1 MPARLEDY
9 ALLGDT
15 QTAALVSREGSIDWL
30 CLPRFDSPACFAA
43 LVGESEHGRW
53 LVAPATRPRSI
64 ARHYREA
71 TLVLETDY
79 ETDEG
84 AVTVIDAMPP
94 PADRRV
100 TVVRLVAGRRGRVPM
115 RMEFALRFGYGLV
128 TPLLQRDGDD
138 LVAVCGPDGIR
149 LATPV
154 ALSDEDGTAR
164 ADFSVSAGER
174 MPFVLTWSASHEPA
188 PPHLDPEELVTGCE
202 YWWRTW
208 VERCTYEGEWR
219 EAVVRSLLT
228 LKALSY
234 GQTGGLIAAPTCS
247 LPEQLGGSRNWD
259 YRYCWLRDAAFTL
272 TALNDAGYTDEALA
286 WRAWLL
292 RAVAGDPARMQIV
305 YGPAGERHLPEWHA
319 DWLPGYEDSTPV
331 RIGNAAATQFQL
343 DVYGELA
350 DSQYTLVLESGFH
363 PGQEQVVGRVLAQVE
378 RAWTQPDEGI
388 WEVRGERRHFTHSKV
403 MAWVTFDRALKLVER
418 VGLDGPV
425 DHWRAVRDRIHADVC
440 RNGFDAERNTF
451 VQYYGGHELDASL
464 LRMAHVGFLSPS
476 DPRVVGTVDA
486 IREELSVG
494 DGLLLRYSPA
504 AQGKVDGL
512 HEDEGA
518 FLACSFWLADN
529 LALLGRDDEA
539 RSLFERLLSLRND
552 VGLLA
557 EQYDP
562 RRQRLVGNFPQAL
575 SHLALVNTALLLSND
590 ARRRESN
597 RQDREQEDLRG
608 VSPSQRGRADSARRS
623 RVSRTSWS
631 RSA

>member
-9 ALLGDT
+9 ALLGDM

-43 LVGESEHGRW
+43 LVGQPEHGRW
-53 LVAPATRPRSI
+53 LVAPATRPSLV

-71 TLVLETDY
+71 TLVLETEY
-79 ETDEG
+79 ETEEG
-84 AVTVIDAMPP
+84 AVTVIDAMPAL
-94 PADRRV
+94 ADRRV
-100 TVVRLVAGRRGRVPM
+100 SVVRLVVGRRGRVPM
-115 RMEFALRFGYGLV
+115 RTELILRFGYGLV
-128 TPLLQRDGDD
+128 APLLQRDGDD
-138 LVAVCGPDGIR
+138 LVAVCGPDAVR

-154 ALSDEDGTAR
+154 ALSDEDGTAC

-174 MPFVLTWSASHEPA
+174 VSFVLTWSASHEPA
-188 PPHLDPEELVTGCE
+188 PPHLDPEQLVTGCE
-202 YWWRTW
+202 HWWRTW
-208 VERCTYEGEWR
+208 VERCTYEGDWR

-234 GQTGGLIAAPTCS
+234 RHTGGLIAAPTCS

-272 TALNDAGYTDEALA
+272 TALNDAGYTEEALA

-388 WEVRGERRHFTHSKV
+388 WEVRGERRHFTQSKV
-403 MAWVTFDRALKLVER
+403 MAWVSFDRALKLVER

-425 DHWRAVRDRIHADVC
+425 DHWRAVRDQIHADVR

-464 LRMAHVGFLSPS
+464 LRMAHVGFLSPN
-476 DPRVVGTVDA
+476 DPRVAGTVEA

-529 LALLGRDDEA
+529 LTLLGRDDEA

-557 EQYDP
+557 EEYDP

-590 ARRRESN
+590 ERQREIH
-597 RQDREQEDLRG
+597 
-608 VSPSQRGRADSARRS
+608 SAQNPKS
-623 RVSRTSWS
+623 
-631 RSA
+631 

>member
-1 MPARLEDY
+1 MAALIEDY

-30 CLPRFDSPACFAA
+30 CLPRLDSPACFAA
-43 LVGESEHGRW
+43 LLGESEHGRW
-53 LVAPATRPRSI
+53 LLAPATRTRAI
-64 ARHYREA
+64 ARGYHEA
-71 TLVLETDY
+71 TLVLETEY
-79 ETDEG
+79 ETEEG
-84 AVTVIDAMPP
+84 TVAVVDAMPP
-94 PADRRV
+94 PVDRRV
-100 TVVRLVAGRRGRVPM
+100 TVVRLVVGRRGRVPM
-115 RMEFALRFGYGLV
+115 RMELALRFGYGLV
-128 TPLLQRDGDD
+128 TPSLQRDGDD
-138 LVAVCGPDGIR
+138 LVVVCGPDAIR

-154 ALSDEDGTAR
+154 ALDEDGTAC

-174 MPFVLTWSASHEPA
+174 VPFVLTWSASHEPA
-188 PPHLDPEELVTGCE
+188 PPRLDPEQLVTGCE
-202 YWWRTW
+202 HWWRTW
-208 VERCTYEGEWR
+208 VARCTYQGEWR
-219 EAVVRSLLT
+219 DAVVRSLLT

-234 GQTGGLIAAPTCS
+234 GPTGGMIAAPTCS
-247 LPEQLGGSRNWD
+247 LPEQLGGGRNWD

-272 TALNDAGYTDEALA
+272 TALHDVGYTEEALA

-319 DWLPGYEDSTPV
+319 DWLPGYEDSAPV

-350 DSQYTLVLESGFH
+350 DSQYALVLESGFH

-388 WEVRGERRHFTHSKV
+388 WEVRGQRRQFTHSKV
-403 MAWVTFDRALKLVER
+403 MAWVAFDRALQLAER
-418 VGLDGPV
+418 VGLEGPV

-440 RNGFDAERNTF
+440 RSGFDAERNTF
-451 VQYYGGHELDASL
+451 VQHYGGRELDASL
-464 LRMAHVGFLSPS
+464 LRIAHVGFLPPN
-476 DPRVVGTVDA
+476 DARVAGTVDA

-504 AQGKVDGL
+504 ARGMVDGL
-512 HEDEGA
+512 PEEEGA

-529 LALLGRDDEA
+529 LALLGRQDEA
-539 RSLFERLLSLRND
+539 RGLFERLLSLRND

-562 RRQRLVGNFPQAL
+562 HRRRLVGNFPQAL
-575 SHLALVNTALLLSND
+575 SHLALVNTALLLAND
-590 ARRRESN
+590 ERQREIHSTN
-597 RQDREQEDLRG
+597 PATE
-608 VSPSQRGRADSARRS
+608 
-623 RVSRTSWS
+623 
-631 RSA
+631 

>member
-43 LVGESEHGRW
+43 LVGQPEHGRW
-53 LVAPATRPRSI
+53 LLAPGTRTLAI
-64 ARHYREA
+64 ARGYHEA
-71 TLVLETDY
+71 TLVLETEY
-79 ETDEG
+79 ETEEG
-84 AVTVIDAMPP
+84 TVAIVDAMPP

-100 TVVRLVAGRRGRVPM
+100 TVVRLVVGRRGRVPM
-115 RMEFALRFGYGLV
+115 RMELALRFGYGLV

-138 LVAVCGPDGIR
+138 LVAVCGPDAIR

-154 ALSDEDGTAR
+154 ALSGEDGTAR

-174 MPFVLTWSASHEPA
+174 VPFVFTWSASYEPA
-188 PPHLDPEELVTGCE
+188 PPHLDPEQLVTGCE
-202 YWWRTW
+202 NWWRTW

-228 LKALSY
+228 LKALSHR
-234 GQTGGLIAAPTCS
+234 QTGGLIAAPTCS
-247 LPEQLGGSRNWD
+247 LPEQLGGRRNWD

-378 RAWTQPDEGI
+378 TAWTQPDEGI
-388 WEVRGERRHFTHSKV
+388 WEVRGERRHFTQSKV
-403 MAWVTFDRALKLVER
+403 MAWVSFDRALKLVER

-425 DHWRAVRDRIHADVC
+425 DHWRAVRDQIHADVC

-451 VQYYGGHELDASL
+451 VQYYGGRELDASL
-464 LRMAHVGFLSPS
+464 LRMAHVGFLSPN
-476 DPRVVGTVDA
+476 DPRVAGTVDA

-518 FLACSFWLADN
+518 FLACSFWLVDN
-529 LALLGRDDEA
+529 LALLGRHDAA

-575 SHLALVNTALLLSND
+575 SHLALVNTALLLSNGE
-590 ARRRESN
+590 R
-597 RQDREQEDLRG
+597 
-608 VSPSQRGRADSARRS
+608 QRGI
-623 RVSRTSWS
+623 
-631 RSA
+631 RSAQSSKS

>member
-1 MPARLEDY
+1 MPTRLEDY

-43 LVGESEHGRW
+43 LVGQPEHGRW
-53 LVAPATRPRSI
+53 LVAPATRPSSV

-71 TLVLETDY
+71 TLVLETEY
-79 ETDEG
+79 ETEDG
-84 AVTVIDAMPP
+84 AVTVIDAMPVL
-94 PADRRV
+94 ADRRV
-100 TVVRLVAGRRGRVPM
+100 SVVRLVVGRRGRVPM
-115 RMEFALRFGYGLV
+115 RTELALRFGYGLV
-128 TPLLQRDGDD
+128 APLLQRDGDD
-138 LVAVCGPDGIR
+138 LVAVCGPDALR

-174 MPFVLTWSASHEPA
+174 VPFVLTWSASHEPA
-188 PPHLDPEELVTGCE
+188 PPHLDPEQLVTGCE
-202 YWWRTW
+202 HWWRTW

-228 LKALSY
+228 LKALSFR
-234 GQTGGLIAAPTCS
+234 QTGGLIAAPTCS
-247 LPEQLGGSRNWD
+247 LPERLGGSRNWD

-319 DWLPGYEDSTPV
+319 DWLPGYEDSAPV

-343 DVYGELA
+343 DVFGELA
-350 DSQYTLVLESGFH
+350 DSQYTVVLESGFH

-378 RAWTQPDEGI
+378 SAWTQPDEGI
-388 WEVRGERRHFTHSKV
+388 WEVRGKRRHFTHSKV
-403 MAWVTFDRALKLVER
+403 MAWVSFDRALKLVDR

-425 DHWRAVRDRIHADVC
+425 EHWRAVRDRIHTDVC

-464 LRMAHVGFLSPS
+464 LRIAHVGFLPPS
-476 DPRVVGTVDA
+476 DPRVAGTVDA

-494 DGLLLRYSPA
+494 DGLLVRYSPE

-512 HEDEGA
+512 HEQEGA

-529 LALLGRDDEA
+529 LALLGRDHEA
-539 RSLFERLLSLRND
+539 RTLFERLLSLRND

-575 SHLALVNTALLLSND
+575 SHLALVNTALLLSNGE
-590 ARRRESN
+590 R
-597 RQDREQEDLRG
+597 
-608 VSPSQRGRADSARRS
+608 QRGI
-623 RVSRTSWS
+623 
-631 RSA
+631 RSAQSSKS